1 MVMAKTP
8 SERSSVTWFILEEII
23 EHSPTHDGLCTKS
36 PGRSNKDTMTAPSAP
51 TPRPAT
57 PDDVHEI
64 VALIRDL
71 AAYEKEPDAVRL
83 TPERLREQ
91 LFGENPAIF
100 CHVIDSDPS
109 GNLADSESNAGSR
122 LDGISLWFL
131 NYSTWE
137 GTHGIYLEDLYVR
150 PEARGTGKG
159 KALLQNLARIAV
171 ERGYSRVEWCVLKWN
186 QPSIDFYRSLG
197 AFPMDQWDTYR
208 LTGDALSSFGGA

>member
-1 MVMAKTP
+1 
-8 SERSSVTWFILEEII
+8 
-23 EHSPTHDGLCTKS
+23 
-36 PGRSNKDTMTAPSAP
+36 MTL
-51 TPRPAT
+51 PRPAT

-64 VALIRDL
+64 VDLIKDL

-91 LFGENPAIF
+91 LFGDNPAIF
-100 CHVIDSDPS
+100 CHVVDSTS
-109 GNLADSESNAGSR
+109 GNLDDTSDESRGSGVGVGDGGVGADDPR
-122 LDGISLWFL
+122 LDGIALWFL

-197 AFPMDQWDTYR
+197 AFPMDEWDTFR
-208 LTGDALSSFGGA
+208 LTGQPLADFGA

>member
-1 MVMAKTP
+1 
-8 SERSSVTWFILEEII
+8 
-23 EHSPTHDGLCTKS
+23 
-36 PGRSNKDTMTAPSAP
+36 MTL
-51 TPRPAT
+51 PRPAT

-64 VALIRDL
+64 VDLIKDL

-91 LFGENPAIF
+91 LFGDNPAIF
-100 CHVIDSDPS
+100 CHVVDSTS
-109 GNLADSESNAGSR
+109 GNLDDCDDNGTGVSSGGVGGGPR
-122 LDGISLWFL
+122 LDGIALWFL

-197 AFPMDQWDTYR
+197 AFPMDEWDTFR
-208 LTGDALSSFGGA
+208 LTGHPLADFGA

>member
-1 MVMAKTP
+1 
-8 SERSSVTWFILEEII
+8 
-23 EHSPTHDGLCTKS
+23 
-36 PGRSNKDTMTAPSAP
+36 MTL
-51 TPRPAT
+51 PRPAT
-57 PDDVHEI
+57 PDDVNEI
-64 VALIRDL
+64 VDLIKDL

-91 LFGENPAIF
+91 LFGDNPAIF
-100 CHVIDSDPS
+100 CHVVDSTS
-109 GNLADSESNAGSR
+109 GNLDDCDDNGAGVSSGSVVSSGGVGGGPR
-122 LDGISLWFL
+122 LDGIALWFL

-150 PEARGTGKG
+150 PESRGTGKG

-197 AFPMDQWDTYR
+197 AFPMDEWETFR
-208 LTGDALSSFGGA
+208 LTGDALSDFGA

>member
-1 MVMAKTP
+1 
-8 SERSSVTWFILEEII
+8 
-23 EHSPTHDGLCTKS
+23 
-36 PGRSNKDTMTAPSAP
+36 MTL
-51 TPRPAT
+51 PRPAT

-64 VALIRDL
+64 VDLIKDL

-91 LFGENPAIF
+91 LFGDNPAIF
-100 CHVIDSDPS
+100 CHVVDSTS
-109 GNLADSESNAGSR
+109 GNLDDGAGGGDGGVVSSGGVGGGPR
-122 LDGISLWFL
+122 LDGIALWFL

-197 AFPMDQWDTYR
+197 AFPMDEWDTFR
-208 LTGDALSSFGGA
+208 LTGSALRDFGA

>member
-1 MVMAKTP
+1 
-8 SERSSVTWFILEEII
+8 
-23 EHSPTHDGLCTKS
+23 
-36 PGRSNKDTMTAPSAP
+36 MTL
-51 TPRPAT
+51 PRPAT

-64 VALIRDL
+64 VDLIKDL

-91 LFGENPAIF
+91 LFGDNPAIF
-100 CHVIDSDPS
+100 CHVVDSTS
-109 GNLADSESNAGSR
+109 GNLDDCDDNGTAVSSGGVGGGPR
-122 LDGISLWFL
+122 LDGIALWFL

-197 AFPMDQWDTYR
+197 AFPMDEWDTFR
-208 LTGDALSSFGGA
+208 LTGQPLADFGA

>member
-1 MVMAKTP
+1 
-8 SERSSVTWFILEEII
+8 
-23 EHSPTHDGLCTKS
+23 
-36 PGRSNKDTMTAPSAP
+36 MTDSRTP

-91 LFGENPAIF
+91 LFGDNPAIF
-100 CHVIDSDPS
+100 CHVID
-109 GNLADSESNAGSR
+109 GVGSR

-137 GTHGIYLEDLYVR
+137 GTHGVYLEDLYVR

-186 QPSIDFYRSLG
+186 QPSIDFYKSLG
-197 AFPMDQWDTYR
+197 AFPMDEWDTYR
-208 LTGDALSSFGGA
+208 LTGDALNTFGA

>member
-1 MVMAKTP
+1 
-8 SERSSVTWFILEEII
+8 
-23 EHSPTHDGLCTKS
+23 
-36 PGRSNKDTMTAPSAP
+36 MTL
-51 TPRPAT
+51 PRPAT
-57 PDDVHEI
+57 PDDVQEI
-64 VALIRDL
+64 VDLIKDL
-71 AAYEKEPDAVRL
+71 AAYEKEPDAVQL

-91 LFGENPAIF
+91 LFGDNPAIF
-100 CHVIDSDPS
+100 CHVVDSTS
-109 GNLADSESNAGSR
+109 GNLGDCAGGGVGDGGVGGSSPR
-122 LDGISLWFL
+122 LDGIALWFL

-197 AFPMDQWDTYR
+197 AFPMDEWNTFR
-208 LTGDALSSFGGA
+208 LTGQPLADFGA

>member
-1 MVMAKTP
+1 
-8 SERSSVTWFILEEII
+8 
-23 EHSPTHDGLCTKS
+23 
-36 PGRSNKDTMTAPSAP
+36 MTL
-51 TPRPAT
+51 PRPAT

-64 VALIRDL
+64 VDLIKDL
-71 AAYEKEPDAVRL
+71 AAYQKEPDAVRL

-91 LFGENPAIF
+91 LFGDNPAIF
-100 CHVIDSDPS
+100 CHVVDSTS
-109 GNLADSESNAGSR
+109 GNLDDCDDNGAGVSSGGVGGGPR
-122 LDGISLWFL
+122 LDGIALWFL

-197 AFPMDQWDTYR
+197 AFPMDEWDTFR
-208 LTGDALSSFGGA
+208 LTGQPLADFGA

>member
-1 MVMAKTP
+1 
-8 SERSSVTWFILEEII
+8 
-23 EHSPTHDGLCTKS
+23 
-36 PGRSNKDTMTAPSAP
+36 MTL
-51 TPRPAT
+51 PRPAT

-64 VALIRDL
+64 VDLIKDL
-71 AAYEKEPDAVRL
+71 ATYEKEPDAVRL

-91 LFGENPAIF
+91 LFGDNPAIF
-100 CHVIDSDPS
+100 CHVVDSTS
-109 GNLADSESNAGSR
+109 GNLDDCDDNGTGGGVGGGGAGPR
-122 LDGISLWFL
+122 LDGIALWFL

-197 AFPMDQWDTYR
+197 AFPMDEWDTFR
-208 LTGDALSSFGGA
+208 LTGQPLAEFGA

>member
-1 MVMAKTP
+1 
-8 SERSSVTWFILEEII
+8 
-23 EHSPTHDGLCTKS
+23 
-36 PGRSNKDTMTAPSAP
+36 MTL
-51 TPRPAT
+51 PRPAT

-64 VALIRDL
+64 VDLIKDL

-91 LFGENPAIF
+91 LFGDNPAVF
-100 CHVIDSDPS
+100 CHVVDSTS
-109 GNLADSESNAGSR
+109 GNLDDCDDNDTGVSSGGVVNSGGVGGGPR
-122 LDGISLWFL
+122 LDGIALWFL

-197 AFPMDQWDTYR
+197 AFPMDEWDTFR
-208 LTGDALSSFGGA
+208 LTGQPLADFGA

>member
-1 MVMAKTP
+1 
-8 SERSSVTWFILEEII
+8 
-23 EHSPTHDGLCTKS
+23 
-36 PGRSNKDTMTAPSAP
+36 MTL
-51 TPRPAT
+51 PRPAT
-57 PDDVHEI
+57 PDDVH
-64 VALIRDL
+64 
-71 AAYEKEPDAVRL
+71 EKEPDAVRL

-91 LFGENPAIF
+91 LFGDNPAIF
-100 CHVIDSDPS
+100 CHVVDSTS
-109 GNLADSESNAGSR
+109 GNLDDGAGGGDGGVGGVGGSPR
-122 LDGISLWFL
+122 LDGIALWFL

-197 AFPMDQWDTYR
+197 AFPMDEWDTFR
-208 LTGDALSSFGGA
+208 LTGSALRDFGA